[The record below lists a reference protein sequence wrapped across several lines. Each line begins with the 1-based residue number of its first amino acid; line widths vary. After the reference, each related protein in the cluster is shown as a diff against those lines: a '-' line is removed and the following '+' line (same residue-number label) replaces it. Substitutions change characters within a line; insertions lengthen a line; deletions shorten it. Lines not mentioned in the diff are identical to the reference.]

1 MIRSEL
7 DNNYEKCNVRITGDL
22 EAVSKELYTIFECM
36 RQNKMLV
43 NVLNAVIS
51 ESLDMCSESLSDC
64 DEFIFS
70 EISRIL
76 HKGKDGHKFHEH

>member
-7 DNNYEKCNVRITGDL
+7 DDNYKKCDVRITGDL

-43 NVLNAVIS
+43 NVLIAVIS
-51 ESLDMCSESLSDC
+51 ESLDMCAESLNEC
-64 DEFIFS
+64 DAFIIS

-76 HKGKDGHKFHEH
+76 HEGKDDHKFHEH